1 MFLKTIMLKYL
12 KCCYVDVN
20 MKPYKTIPLLLL
32 ILLTYSCNEEKKSC
46 KIFVE
51 EGENMMIGEVKL
63 SNENKCFSPE
73 NENGHFIYLPEI
85 NEPEYFVLTI
95 GSRSF
100 NLYLAP
106 GYNIFIPSG
115 IGKSGNNS
123 RFSGKGALQNNYMM
137 DDTFLSEKIQ
147 NNTNFDS
154 IYSLSPSSFIDSINS
169 LYKLRV
175 FNLEKF
181 IKNNGINDKVFIS
194 TESKRIFYSSAI
206 EKNQY
211 YRDHKF
217 LTGEIP
223 LLDREFD
230 RYLEK
235 ADFNDSFSLHLQEYK
250 KFLNTYFERVGLQD
264 YDAFQNGGNG
274 MHSTE
279 YSYNRAKKTLSD
291 EKVKNY
297 ALYKIMESYVNDTPI
312 DYSRDLVFDFNKEC
326 TDNNYK
332 ELINDFYT
340 ALEKLKKG
348 MPAPEFTF
356 PDTAGRLV
364 SLSDFR
370 RRLVFIDI
378 WNSNCSPCFKE
389 FPVMEQLIR
398 KYRGEEIV
406 FVGISY
412 DSDETLWKK
421 TIKAKDLKG
430 VQLFAN
436 GWNSRFGKDYK
447 VWSNPRF
454 ILIDRN
460 GNFISARAPKPS
472 ANADMLIEQNL

>member
-1 MFLKTIMLKYL
+1 MLKYL
-12 KCCYVDVN
+12 NCCTLDLN
-20 MKPYKTIPLLLL
+20 MKTYKLIPLLLL
-32 ILLTYSCNEEKKSC
+32 ILLAYSCYEEKKSC

-51 EGENMMIGEVKL
+51 DDQNMTISEVKL
-63 SNENKCFSPE
+63 SNGSKSFNPK
-73 NENGHFIYLPEI
+73 NENGYFIYSPEI

-106 GYNIFIPSG
+106 GYNISVPSG
-115 IGKSGNNS
+115 IGKDENNS
-123 RFSGKGALQNNYMM
+123 RFSGKGALQNNYIM
-137 DDTFLSEKIQ
+137 DDAFLSEKIQ

-154 IYSLSPSSFIDSINS
+154 IYSLSPSSFIYCIDS
-169 LYKLRV
+169 LYNLRAL
-175 FNLEKF
+175 NLEKF
-181 IKNNGINDKVFIS
+181 IKNNGINDTVFIL
-194 TESKRIFYSSAI
+194 TERKRIFYSSAFK
-206 EKNQY
+206 KNQY

-223 LLDREFD
+223 SLDREFD
-230 RYLEK
+230 CYLEM
-235 ADFNDSFSLHLQEYK
+235 ADFNDSASIRLLEYK
-250 KFLNTYFERVGLQD
+250 KFLNTYFERAGLQD
-264 YDAFQNGGNG
+264 CDLPQNFGKEI
-274 MHSTE
+274 HFSE
-279 YSYNRAKKTLSD
+279 YSYAIAKRMIYDK
-291 EKVKNY
+291 KVKNY
-297 ALYKIMESYVNDTPI
+297 VLYKIIDLYINDTPV
-312 DYSRDLVFDFNKEC
+312 DYSRNLVFDFNKEC

-332 ELINDFYT
+332 ELISNSYI
-340 ALEKLKKG
+340 AHEKLKKG

-356 PDTAGRLV
+356 PDTAGRQV

-370 RRLVFIDI
+370 GRLVFIDV

-389 FPVMEQLIR
+389 FPVLEQLIR

-421 TIKAKDLKG
+421 TMKAKDLKG
-430 VQLFAN
+430 VQLLAN
-436 GWNSRFGKDYK
+436 GWDSRFGKDYM

-472 ANADMLIEQNL
+472 ENADSLIEQNL